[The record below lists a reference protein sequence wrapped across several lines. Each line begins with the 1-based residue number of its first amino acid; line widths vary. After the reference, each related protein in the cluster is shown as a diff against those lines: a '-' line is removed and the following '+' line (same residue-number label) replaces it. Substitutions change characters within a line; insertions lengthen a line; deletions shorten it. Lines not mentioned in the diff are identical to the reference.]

1 MCPQIVDI
9 LILADIHKATDL
21 KSQAMQFLLRNR
33 EEVFATDWRVKLK
46 QHPTLV
52 MDVLEATVELMD
64 GPPSRRKIGKSN
76 RSQIPMPLPK
86 V

>member
-21 KSQAMQFLLRNR
+21 KSQAMQFLLRHR

-52 MDVLEATVELMD
+52 MDVLEATVEPKD

>member
-1 MCPQIVDI
+1 MCPQIVDT
-9 LILADIHKATDL
+9 LILADTHMATDL
-21 KSQAMQFLLRNR
+21 KSKAMQFLVRN
-33 EEVFATDWRVKLK
+33 
-46 QHPTLV
+46 LV